1 MLKID
6 HFSGELEEKIK
17 LIIVK
22 YNNPNFFLLEEDS
35 YYDLYSFKEELY
47 QFNLNRNLMGPL
59 LNFYDIDDKY
69 KSVIEF
75 IREIKFTHIP

>member
-1 MLKID
+1 
-6 HFSGELEEKIK
+6 
-17 LIIVK
+17 
-22 YNNPNFFLLEEDS
+22 
-35 YYDLYSFKEELY
+35 
-47 QFNLNRNLMGPL
+47 MGPL